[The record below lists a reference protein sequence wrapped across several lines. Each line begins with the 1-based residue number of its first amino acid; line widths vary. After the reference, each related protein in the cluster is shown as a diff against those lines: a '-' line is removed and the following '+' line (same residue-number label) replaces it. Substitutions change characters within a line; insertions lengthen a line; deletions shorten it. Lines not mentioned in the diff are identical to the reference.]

1 MRSALAKLFI
11 LMTALAALLTLSACD
26 DESPEDK
33 AQDSGGLMYKFDYID
48 DEFLPA
54 SERENMS
61 DYLTLRLD
69 EVSGGDSFRGVKISA
84 NNITYD
90 RESGTVFRFYGSN
103 VKPKHDGDVFKEF
116 EAEIPGVGGYYM
128 FYLMPGSD
136 NRNQAETVFMRTDT
150 EGNTLWTKPIGEM
163 HENFST
169 DFSKLMVDSEGY
181 IYNKLNLT
189 DNEQNIAV
197 FSPDGELMFVF
208 GYPED
213 CIQLQGRY
221 LNCELARDADGRVL
235 LQYRAETGGKIE
247 IYSFAGFDLEGGCYT
262 PLTDIPTVEYINE
275 KVTDQTRIRTY
286 FYTNTP
292 VFGGGSYDVYY
303 YNRNGLYGV
312 RKDEEPEQL
321 FSWLEVGLSLDVI
334 MNMSIVSEEEIVL
347 YIIETPGSGFDANDL
362 RYGRI
367 RRVPIASVY
376 GEGVEEVPVLR
387 VAIDRDN
394 NPYLST
400 ILNYAGAFIRSG
412 GGCQVELVSYSDT
425 EGGLS
430 ANQKLA
436 QDIAKNKAPDIVLFG
451 GGLNYEVLSGSN
463 MFLDLYPLMGSS
475 DNLNRE
481 DFLPCVL
488 KPFENSRGE
497 LDRMITEFTL
507 MTMVGNRKY
516 VGDEP
521 GWSYA
526 DFAALNDT
534 LTDEQYLFGVND
546 TKQPELS
553 MLEAMLPLMLG
564 EFIDYNAKTC
574 DFDGIRELLEL
585 CVNTKKGANLYL
597 DPNLTAN
604 DIMLLHQSNYTNI
617 DYFVADR
624 YANFAAGEGVA
635 VGYPTVDGS
644 GSGTYVNPVTC
655 MSIPKHSGKPELAW
669 KLIEFC
675 IGRKDAAIEKSVIKN
690 EHGATD
696 NFRQL
701 SNFTCTRLGM
711 EKWLEYAI
719 EREYIIEVRPMD
731 GRPEIQLMTIN
742 SRLINE
748 DNPVI
753 KTSGMIVQMS
763 SDDAK
768 ALMKLLETADRAYI
782 TDPVITAIILEDASA
797 CFAGTK
803 TIDEAVKLITD
814 RVSTRIAE

>member
-1 MRSALAKLFI
+1 
-11 LMTALAALLTLSACD
+11 MTALAALMTLAACD
-26 DESPEDK
+26 DESFEDK
-33 AQDSGGLMYKFDYID
+33 APDSGRLMYKFDYID
-48 DEFLPA
+48 DKFLSA
-54 SERENMS
+54 AEQEDGSELM
-61 DYLTLRLD
+61 TLRFE
-69 EVSGGDSFRGVKISA
+69 EVSGGDDFRGVI
-84 NNITYD
+84 NITKTLYYD
-90 RESGTVFRFYGSN
+90 REAGSVINFYGSEAS
-103 VKPKHDGDVFKEF
+103 PEYDGDVMREF
-116 EAEIPGVGGYYM
+116 ETEIPGVGGYHVFSLLPDPDDLTGM
-128 FYLMPGSD
+128 
-136 NRNQAETVFMRTDT
+136 ETIFMRTDT
-150 EGNTLWTKPIGEM
+150 EGNTLWTKPIGQM
-163 HENFST
+163 HEYFSIGSDT
-169 DFSKLMVDSEGY
+169 LMIDSEGY
-181 IYNKLNLT
+181 IYNKLSLY

-213 CIQLQGRY
+213 CLQFQGRY
-221 LNCELARDADGRVL
+221 TGCQLARDADGRVL
-235 LQYRAETGGKIE
+235 LQYKSGSNGKME
-247 IYSFAGFDLEGGCYT
+247 IYRFAAFDLEKGCYT
-262 PLTDIPTVEYINE
+262 PLTDIPTVGYVNE
-275 KVTDQTRIRTY
+275 TVTDKAQNRTRIY
-286 FYTNTP
+286 KNTP
-292 VFGGGSYDVYY
+292 IFGGGSYDVYY
-303 YNRNGLYGV
+303 YNRIGLYGI

-334 MNMSIVSEEEIVL
+334 MNMSILSEEEIVL
-347 YIIETPGSGFDANDL
+347 IITETPGSGLNVKDMK
-362 RYGRI
+362 YGRI
-367 RRVPIASVY
+367 LRVPIASVY
-376 GEGVEEVPVLR
+376 GEGVEEVPTLR
-387 VAIDRDN
+387 VAIDREN

-436 QDIAKNKAPDIVLFG
+436 QDIAKNKVPDIVLFG

-463 MFLDLYPLMGSS
+463 MFLDLYPLMDSS
-475 DNLNRE
+475 DNLKRE

-546 TKQPELS
+546 TKQAELS

-585 CVNTKKGANLYL
+585 CINTKKGDNLYL

-604 DIMLLHQSNYTNI
+604 DIMLLHQSNYGSV

-624 YANFAAGEGVA
+624 YANFAEGEGIA
-635 VGYPTVDGS
+635 IGYPTVDGS

-655 MSIPKHSGKPELAW
+655 MSIPKQSGKPELAW

-675 IGRKDAAIEKSVIKN
+675 IGRKDAAIEQSVIKF
-690 EHGATD
+690 ERGAND
-696 NFRQL
+696 SFRQL
-701 SNFTCTRLGM
+701 SNFTCTRRGM

-731 GRPEIQLMTIN
+731 GRPEIRIMSIN
-742 SRLINE
+742 SRLIND
-748 DNPVI
+748 DNPAV
-753 KTSGMIVQMS
+753 KTTGMVVRMN

-768 ALMKLLETADRAYI
+768 ALMQLFETADRAYI
-782 TDPVITAIILEDASA
+782 IDPVITAIILEDASA

-803 TIDEAVKLITD
+803 TIDETVKLISD